1 MNEVDPQRLVVDAVQ
16 QPVGAAACPVEPSE
30 FTCERLALRGGGGAP
45 DRVLALGTSGRD
57 VVVSFDEHGG
67 VALSSW
73 STTPELFRVSPDIS
87 TEH

>member
-1 MNEVDPQRLVVDAVQ
+1 MTDVDPQRLVVDAVQ
-16 QPVGAAACPVEPSE
+16 QPVGATAGPVQPGK
-30 FTCERLALRGGGGAP
+30 FTCERLALRGGGGGP
-45 DRVLALGTSGRD
+45 DRVLALGTSGRN
-57 VVVSFDEHGG
+57 VVVDEHGG